1 MPLHSPDLH
10 NVTAPMNF
18 DDLRYL
24 LAVAETGSTLA
35 ASRLLGVSQS
45 TVSRR
50 IAALEASI
58 QVELFDKRRT
68 GYALTEAGG
77 ALLAPAEAVRKA
89 VDGFSAAVSSLG
101 RAVSGTVR
109 FTTNEVIATVVLPHL
124 IERLREA
131 HPGIRLEVDTSN
143 ILRDLATGEA
153 DIALRAAPAPTHPD
167 LVGVKL
173 FEDYWSLYCSRSYSQ
188 RHGSPRSVE
197 ELAGH
202 ALIGIDSHVRGRAI
216 LDWVRAH
223 FPAEQTLLRHNSVP
237 AVFSSVRNGVGVGLC
252 SEFIGSRDPELVLC
266 FRPPVPPAAEVW
278 LVTHERLRHLPRIR
292 AVMDTTRA
300 LIKAMMSTPSDV

>member
-1 MPLHSPDLH
+1 M
-10 NVTAPMNF
+10 A
-18 DDLRYL
+18 
-24 LAVAETGSTLA
+24 
-35 ASRLLGVSQS
+35 
-45 TVSRR
+45 
-50 IAALEASI
+50 
-58 QVELFDKRRT
+58 LFDKRRT
-68 GYALTEAGG
+68 GYALTEAGSV
-77 ALLAPAEAVRKA
+77 LLEPAEAVRRA
-89 VDGFSAAVSSLG
+89 VDGFSSAVSSLG
-101 RAVSGTVR
+101 REVCGSVR
-109 FTTNEVIATVVLPHL
+109 FTTNEVLATFVLPHL
-124 IERLREA
+124 MERLKQS
-131 HPGIRLEVDTSN
+131 HPGVRLEVDTSN

-153 DIALRAAPAPTHPD
+153 DIALRAAPAPTHSD
-167 LVGVKL
+167 LVGVRL
-173 FEDYWSLYCSRSYSQ
+173 FEDYWSLYCARSYSVQ
-188 RHGSPRSVE
+188 HGIPRSAE

-278 LVTHERLRHLPRIR
+278 LVTHERLRHLPRVR

-300 LIKAMMSTPSDV
+300 LIKEMMAASTAA